1 MLCNLFGSKRNQ
13 EAWAAVILGLVV
25 FATSGVA
32 HGEEWDRP
40 DSPFVMGEAYPDVAA
55 TCETAN
61 YWINHAPR
69 TDDRVSFAIEG
80 ELVAAEWDGALA
92 YLIMCDEPGV
102 QVLCVTYSRLS
113 RQCQPSAP
121 KEIICSFSVVA
132 ACSMVLP
139 TTKAMPPFGN
149 SSS

>member
-61 YWINHAPR
+61 YWINHVPR

-102 QVLCVTYSRLS
+102 QVLCVTYSKDGREVGDTVLFGGGYS
-113 RQCQPSAP
+113 R
-121 KEIICSFSVVA
+121 V
-132 ACSMVLP
+132 
-139 TTKAMPPFGN
+139 GN
-149 SSS
+149 TQIMLDPCLASKN